1 MHARRMA
8 ACLGAA
14 GVLVA
19 AGSAQG
25 GQWRDGAEVYQKVCR
40 YCHEANVGPALK
52 GRELP
57 VEYVQRIVR
66 MGNRAMPA
74 FRPSEIDDA
83 RLAEVARLISTSAP
97 LAKE

>member
-1 MHARRMA
+1 MHARGIA

-14 GVLVA
+14 GVLAA
-19 AGSAQG
+19 AGSAQAA
-25 GQWRDGAEVYQKVCR
+25 QWADGAEVYQKVCR

-57 VEYVQRIVR
+57 AEYVQRVVR

-83 RLAEVARLISTSAP
+83 LLAEVARLINTSAT